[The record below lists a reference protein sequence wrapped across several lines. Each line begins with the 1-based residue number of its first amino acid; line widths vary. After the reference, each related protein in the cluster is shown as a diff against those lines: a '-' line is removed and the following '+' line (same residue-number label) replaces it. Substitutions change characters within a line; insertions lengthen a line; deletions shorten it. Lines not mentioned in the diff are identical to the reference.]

1 MPDNRTCPGLNRLG
15 NQENEADKMNLRT
28 IQVTAL
34 LGGAL
39 IFQGALPPRAGGAE
53 AAPAPTVAP
62 APEFVPETPRQTAG
76 RLMAERWL
84 AVMRSWFKGG
94 AQFVGNHPAAL
105 ALPPEDAV
113 SIPAPWTQRPLC
125 GPIALAYHLVPQLP
139 GAGAQ
144 PNPEEWLQLYANAQ
158 QRARYEKILA
168 DIARVFEQRGML
180 ARPAHEAAMRQV
192 FMRWDLYEH
201 LIKFGTPDPRHR
213 QVRGARN
220 PYDPSAISSDATD
233 FYNRGLLFQRMG
245 NFKDAAVEY
254 ERATRTRHAMAQAS
268 LAYLYETGQG
278 VQRDLMKALELYQ
291 FAAKQGHSV
300 AQYNLGRIHQNGLKH
315 LNQVIAPNPALAEQ
329 FLRRAAA
336 QGVVAAY
343 HQLGILYHNQGGR
356 VNVAALTPE
365 QIKVWD
371 KNGDGKLM
379 PSENRLFQD
388 AHDHFLL
395 AARQGYGPSL
405 HALGVMYQRGE
416 GVPIDLAR
424 AAQWLE
430 KAVAHEQP
438 DSFYNLAQ
446 LHENG
451 LGVPPNLPRAFKLYR
466 QAARMGHA
474 PSQYNLGLFY
484 YQGRR
489 AGEQVTLQVPVAFA
503 TVHPAETLPAQL
515 AKASAVLASAQARYL
530 PVPGNANLQRLE
542 LLVPAGQGLHAA
554 AVLGKWYD
562 SEQPG
567 EMPEPQN
574 ELLGGDDPVRAYA
587 WWWLAARQRQQA
599 AITGRDSL
607 ERLLTPEQLR
617 DARTLAAQ
625 LQARLAAPKPPNPMV
640 DAQSRAS
647 FAARDWSTGFF
658 VSQNGYVITG
668 KHLKL
673 SGNRFQVVTENGAFP
688 AQVVNLQHGDLDQYM
703 LLKVGGDYQF
713 PALSLSYSH
722 GMRQRDPVQV
732 LGNQFTFASQGH
744 GPRAALANTHI
755 RTILGAQADPRFF
768 TLHNPALGDQLVFT
782 FEAYLDKPGTP
793 NAFNLSGLPN
803 GDTLFRLQTA
813 SLKRLKAA
821 LHAAHHQLANAD
833 LSIGYLLKE
842 KMWYDSVKRSW
853 HQLPK
858 PQAREFGA
866 GEWVVLD
873 SRRVRTAPP
882 LAQVEEG
889 RALLRVSVIPG
900 MMSRP
905 RGGPVRLADVVAKT
919 LVGPFDGLQ
928 SDLTALEKA
937 LGDARFK
944 LFRRTPGFRGA
955 ALLNNQGQAIGMF
968 FPGYS
973 GRTPDVFQN
982 FSSYHKH
989 VLKTDHLIAFLNRL
1003 PDVRYHTRPPALPKL
1018 AASEKLNFNS
1028 SAYLLAK
1035 ARSAMVLV
1043 QVSGD
1048 EASPMAAK
1056 VATKGGARP

>member
-1 MPDNRTCPGLNRLG
+1 MRI
-15 NQENEADKMNLRT
+15 NLRA

-39 IFQGALPPRAGGAE
+39 IFQGALPPRGHGAE
-53 AAPAPTVAP
+53 VTAPAKASG
-62 APEFVPETPRQTAG
+62 FVPETPQQTAS
-76 RLMAERWL
+76 RLMAEQWL
-84 AVMRSWFKGG
+84 AVIRSWFKGG
-94 AQFVGNHPAAL
+94 AQFVGNNSGRGAEAQPAEGAI
-105 ALPPEDAV
+105 
-113 SIPAPWTQRPLC
+113 SISPPWTQRPLC

-139 GAGAQ
+139 GAGAR
-144 PNPEEWLQLYANAQ
+144 PNPEEWLRLYANNQ
-158 QRARYEKILA
+158 QRARYGKILA
-168 DIARVFEQRGML
+168 DIARVFEQRGMQ
-180 ARPAHEAAMRQV
+180 APAAHETAMRQV
-192 FMRWDLYEH
+192 FSRWDLYEH
-201 LIKFGTPDPRHR
+201 LIKFGAPDPRH
-213 QVRGARN
+213 QQFRGPKN

-233 FYNRGLLFQRMG
+233 FYNRGLLFQRIG
-245 NFKDAAVEY
+245 NFTDAAVEY
-254 ERATRTRHAMAQAS
+254 ERATRSRHAMAQAS

-278 VQRDLMKALELYQ
+278 VQRNLMKALELYQ
-291 FAAKQGHSV
+291 LAAQQGHSV

-343 HQLGILYHNQGGR
+343 HQLGILYHTQGGR
-356 VNVAALTPE
+356 VNPAALNPE
-365 QIKVWD
+365 QIKIWD
-371 KNGDGKLM
+371 KNGDGKLT
-379 PSENRLFQD
+379 SAENRLFQD

-395 AARQGYGPSL
+395 AAQQGYGPSL

-416 GVPIDLAR
+416 GVKIDLAR
-424 AAQWLE
+424 AAYWLE
-430 KAVAHEQP
+430 EAVKHEQP

-446 LHENG
+446 LYENG
-451 LGVPPNLPRAFKLYR
+451 LGVPPNLPRAFILYR
-466 QAARMGHA
+466 EAARMGHA
-474 PSQYNLGLFY
+474 PSQYNLGVFY

-489 AGEQVTLQVPVAFA
+489 AGEQVTLRVPVAFA
-503 TVHPAETLPAQL
+503 AMHPAESLPAQL
-515 AKASAVLASAQARYL
+515 AKISAVLASARARYL
-530 PVPGNANLQRLE
+530 PVPGNSETQRLE
-542 LLVPAGQGLHAA
+542 LLVPVGQGLHAA

-567 EMPEPQN
+567 EMSEPTH
-574 ELLGGDDPVRAYA
+574 EVLGGNDPVRAYA

-599 AITGRDSL
+599 AISSRDTL
-607 ERLLTPEQLR
+607 QRLLTPEQLR

-625 LQARLAAPKPPNPMV
+625 LQARLTAPKAPSPMV
-640 DAQSRAS
+640 DAQSSAS
-647 FAARDWSTGFF
+647 FTARDWSTGFF
-658 VSQNGYVITG
+658 VSKNGYVVTG

-673 SGNRFQVVTENGAFP
+673 SGTRFQVVTENGAFP
-688 AQVVNLQHGDLDQYM
+688 AQIVNLQHGDLDQYL
-703 LLKVGGDYQF
+703 LLKVSGNYQF

-722 GMRQRDPVQV
+722 GMRQRDAVQV
-732 LGNQFTFASQGH
+732 LGNQFTFANQGL
-744 GPRAALANTHI
+744 GPRAALADTHI
-755 RTILGAQADPRFF
+755 QTILGAQADPRFF
-768 TLHNPALGDQLVFT
+768 TLHNPALGDRLVFT
-782 FEAYLDKPGTP
+782 FEAYLDKPRTP
-793 NAFNLSGLPN
+793 NAISPIGLPN
-803 GDTLFRLQTA
+803 GDTLYRLQTS

-821 LHAAHHQLANAD
+821 LHSAHHLLANAD

-842 KMWYDSVKRSW
+842 NMWYDSVKRSW

-858 PQAREFGA
+858 PQARKFAE

-905 RGGPVRLADVVAKT
+905 QGAPIRLADLVTKT
-919 LVGPFDGLQ
+919 LVGPFDGLH

-944 LFRRTPGFRGA
+944 ILRRTPGFRGA
-955 ALLNNQGQAIGMF
+955 ALLNNQGQAVGMF
-968 FPGYS
+968 FPSYT

-1018 AASEKLNFNS
+1018 VASEKLNFDS
-1028 SAYLLAK
+1028 QAYLLAK

-1048 EASPMAAK
+1048 KASPTAAK
-1056 VATKGGARP
+1056 VATKGDARP